1 MSALQTPYFIWDYD
15 LTDGDV
21 RAILGGDDVD
31 LKAWMVARLLE
42 SARYEDI
49 WQYISLAEL
58 RAIFP
63 KLQLKP
69 QVRAAWEFALLVWA
83 ADQAAEPSHER

>member
-1 MSALQTPYFIWDYD
+1 MSALRTPYFIWDYD
-15 LTDGDV
+15 LTDADV
-21 RAILGGDDVD
+21 RAILREDDD
-31 LKAWMVARLLE
+31 EKKTWLVARLLE

-49 WQYISLAEL
+49 WQYISLTEL
-58 RAIFP
+58 RVIFP

-83 ADQAAEPSHER
+83 GESTHGH

>member
-15 LTDGDV
+15 LTDADV
-21 RAILGGDDVD
+21 RAILRGDDEEQ
-31 LKAWMVARLLE
+31 KAWLVARLLE
-42 SARYEDI
+42 SARFEDI

-58 RAIFP
+58 RTIFP

-69 QVRAAWEFALLVWA
+69 QVRAAWEFALRVWA
-83 ADQAAEPSHER
+83 AEPAHER

>member
-1 MSALQTPYFIWDYD
+1 MSRPQTPYFIWDYD
-15 LTDGDV
+15 LTEADIRRILRGDEQEQ
-21 RAILGGDDVD
+21 
-31 LKAWMVARLLE
+31 KAWLVSRLLE

-49 WQYISLAEL
+49 WKYISLTEL

-69 QVRAAWEFALLVWA
+69 QVRAAWEFALSVWA
-83 ADQAAEPSHER
+83 DDIVSES

>member
-1 MSALQTPYFIWDYD
+1 MGALRRPYFIWDYD
-15 LTDGDV
+15 LTDTDV
-21 RAILGGDDVD
+21 RVILRGDNEEQ
-31 LKAWMVARLLE
+31 KAWLVARLLE
-42 SARYEDI
+42 SARYEDV
-49 WQYISLAEL
+49 WGYISLVEL

-83 ADQAAEPSHER
+83 AEPANER